1 MKITLIGT
9 GTRVLRDDAAAAA
22 GVDFLERLEAHKKVL
37 RYFKTGDST
46 RRSRHALHP
55 FG

>member
-46 RRSRHALHP
+46 RRSRNALHP